1 MVGRNGRMVAK
12 QITKYLYTQK
22 AVKTRWSSAPT
33 WLRVYSGQTRG
44 LLRLNSE
51 FTPTK
56 PKSPFLGRFR
66 ALSVIFRI
74 MKIVDTS

>member
-1 MVGRNGRMVAK
+1 MKQALCKVARMQDCK
-12 QITKYLYTQK
+12 IPN
-22 AVKTRWSSAPT
+22 SAPT
-33 WLRVYSGQTRG
+33 RLRVYSGLTAA

-56 PKSPFLGRFR
+56 PKSPFSGRFR

-74 MKIVDTS
+74 MKIVDTA